1 MLMADDYQIVD
12 VNKCIDD
19 IINSYNKER
28 LVNRRNE
35 ILQLID
41 SGEVTKEESA
51 SLESEL
57 NNIIVRLARMK

>member
-1 MLMADDYQIVD
+1 MADDYQIVD